1 VKETNKLKAKD
12 YSPRDIYDIVGKS
25 EAKERAIDL
34 EKKTITVENRE
45 DLFKIF
51 SSFGLVTFAEND
63 NFVSI
68 LDRDGVPV
76 LSEISERIK
85 FNNSFEKDS
94 PNYTHPVSAKL
105 GENEEWTILGVMAKA
120 KPTV

>member
-1 VKETNKLKAKD
+1 MQEINTLKAKD
-12 YSPRDIYDIVGKS
+12 YSPRDIYKIVGKS
-25 EAKERAIDL
+25 EAKEFAIDL
-34 EKKTITVENRE
+34 EKKTITVENRD

-51 SSFGLVTFAEND
+51 SSFELITFARND
-63 NFVSI
+63 NFVYI
-68 LDRDGVPV
+68 LDHDGVPV

-105 GENEEWTILGVMAKA
+105 GENEEWTILGIMSKA